1 MKDDD
6 NYAVIVRNGAQFKS
20 VSKWNRNLG
29 VSTKHMTSHRAKFNM
44 YEAISSC
51 NVYLDDDS
59 VVEAIGM
66 GSIVVE
72 TIVRG
77 QINRI
82 RIIDALHVSNLQANF
97 LSAMIWMCN
106 LT

>member
-6 NYAVIVRNGAQFKS
+6 NYTVIVRNGAQFKS
-20 VSKWNRNLG
+20 VFKWNRNLG

-44 YEAISSC
+44 YEAISSY

-59 VVEAIGM
+59 VVKAIGM

-77 QINRI
+77 KI
-82 RIIDALHVSNLQANF
+82 
-97 LSAMIWMCN
+97 
-106 LT
+106 